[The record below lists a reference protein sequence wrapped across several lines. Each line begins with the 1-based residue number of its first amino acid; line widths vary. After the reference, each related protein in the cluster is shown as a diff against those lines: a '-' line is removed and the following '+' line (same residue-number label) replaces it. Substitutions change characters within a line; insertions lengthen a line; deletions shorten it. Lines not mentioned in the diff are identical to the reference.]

1 MGEQLASFQLLFD
14 TGSSR
19 LWLPSSFCSDAA
31 CEFHKRYTPS
41 SLPLEDTVNGERAYF
56 ASGVLM
62 GFEVNESMCLGGSC
76 ARTKIMAA
84 LEESDYPF
92 VDMPFDGILGLG
104 PSHDSPIRSLQ
115 QHGISAFAFKL
126 GTPSCSF
133 AGQAA
138 FGDLQDLPPWATEG
152 LMWAPLMPEAE
163 EEGYWLLEVL
173 SMSVGGHLVQT
184 CDGSPNACSAAVDTG
199 SGDLMG
205 PQDVV
210 DPLLDILDTH
220 QKECKLSALP
230 KIEIRLRGVER
241 ILTLVLDPSDYAE
254 SDGSDCDIHLSS
266 MELTHKPEM
275 WVLGQPV
282 LRKYVSV
289 YDLPRKRVGFVMP
302 PRQKLRKG
310 SHRSPRQV
318 TVV

>member
-1 MGEQLASFQLLFD
+1 MS
-14 TGSSR
+14 
-19 LWLPSSFCSDAA
+19 P
-31 CEFHKRYTPS
+31 
-41 SLPLEDTVNGERAYF
+41 
-56 ASGVLM
+56 VL
-62 GFEVNESMCLGGSC
+62 VCWW
-76 ARTKIMAA
+76 TK
-84 LEESDYPF
+84 
-92 VDMPFDGILGLG
+92 
-104 PSHDSPIRSLQ
+104 
-115 QHGISAFAFKL
+115 
-126 GTPSCSF
+126 
-133 AGQAA
+133 
-138 FGDLQDLPPWATEG
+138 
-152 LMWAPLMPEAE
+152 
-163 EEGYWLLEVL
+163 
-173 SMSVGGHLVQT
+173 
-184 CDGSPNACSAAVDTG
+184 DTG

-205 PQDVV
+205 PQDDVV

-220 QKECKLSALP
+220 QKETSAWDDSDFRECKLSALP